1 MKYKFSILILIAI
14 IVCSCL
20 FTSLHIYN
28 VQRCKNPL
36 YENMENNANI
46 EIVIS
51 RYNEDLEWLNNENFI
66 KYPTVCYNK
75 GINDEF
81 FKPSNMRIEKLP
93 NKGRCDH
100 TYLYHIVNNY
110 DNLAENTLF
119 FPGSCNLPH
128 KIDKITKLLEEFEEY
143 KNTVFLGNYYKD
155 GVKETLYNFTREY
168 YSSEDAKN
176 LSINTDT
183 KLEPAKIRP
192 FGKWY
197 EAHFGD
203 LFIQYVSFYGIF
215 GVNRKH
221 ILQHPKSYY
230 EDFLNEFT
238 DSSNPEV
245 GHYFER
251 SWVAMFSPM
260 PDAKFIEYV
269 NGPQDPYTYYNV

>member
-1 MKYKFSILILIAI
+1 MKYKFSILVLIII
-14 IVCSCL
+14 IVCACL
-20 FTSLHIYN
+20 F
-28 VQRCKNPL
+28 KNPL
-36 YENMENNANI
+36 YENIDNKQIDI

-51 RYNEDLEWLNNENFI
+51 RYNENLKWLNDEKFL
-66 KYPTVCYNK
+66 KYPIVCYNK
-75 GINDEF
+75 GVNDDF
-81 FKPSNMRIEKLP
+81 FQPPNMRIEKLQ

-128 KIDKITKLLEEFEEY
+128 KIDKINRLLKEFEEY
-143 KNTVFLGNYYKD
+143 KNTVFLGNYYED
-155 GVKETLYNFTREY
+155 GVKETLYNFSRDY

-176 LSINTDT
+176 LSLNNDT

-197 EAHFGD
+197 EKHFGD

-221 ILQHPKSYY
+221 IIQHPKSYY
-230 EDFLNEFT
+230 ENLLNEFT

-269 NGPQDPYTYYNV
+269 NGPQDINTYYKL